1 MPQIEKASN
10 AYWDFYTN
18 NSMHYV
24 AHESGKWMVFF
35 EFEDMPAIA
44 KHCENIVLGN
54 ICGTTKLSNVPNDK
68 NTGVA
73 CFYLNISDKEAH
85 KKLIKYMIDNDL
97 IPRTQNGR
105 LYNIGFKLDNQTRS
119 GQYGSDF
126 IPTLKLADLVDL
138 NTDKF
143 I

>member
-1 MPQIEKASN
+1 MHQIEKKSN

-18 NSMHYV
+18 NAMHYV
-24 AHESGKWMVFF
+24 PNECGKWMVFF
-35 EFEDMPAIA
+35 EFKDMPAIA
-44 KHCENIVLGN
+44 KHCESIVLES

-97 IPRTQNGR
+97 IPRTKKGR
-105 LYNIGFKLDNQTRS
+105 LYNIGFKLDDQTRS
-119 GQYGSDF
+119 GQYGTDF
-126 IPTLKLADLVDL
+126 KPTLKLAEIVDL
-138 NTDKF
+138 DTEQFK
-143 I
+143 